1 MSWVE
6 AFDLGGV
13 DVSSPGVADY
23 TRGAIIQWGVQ
34 NGLSH
39 SAIQREI
46 SGLGIGFSAGQ
57 LLPMIRE
64 EEDRQGTALEST
76 QIGVDYSTGTL
87 LASTP
92 PDNWN
97 GQYVHKVTAIFRTSL
112 GGNQY
117 DLNPRTVSIKSS
129 VPLTSFQAQNA
140 AYDLWSTQTS
150 GEDTPD
156 APDMSNALVTQLRGV
171 WYDTDKPGR
180 AGVAAG
186 VS

>member
-6 AFDLGGV
+6 AFDLGGI

-34 NGLSH
+34 QGLSN
-39 SAIQREI
+39 SAIYRELR
-46 SGLGIGFSAGQ
+46 SVDLGFSVGIAG
-57 LLPMIRE
+57 PMVRE
-64 EEDRQGTALEST
+64 ERDRQGTALEST
-76 QIGVDYSTGTL
+76 QLAVDYSTGTL
-87 LASTP
+87 LAATP

-97 GQYVHKVTAIFRTSL
+97 GQYVHKVTSIFRTSL
-112 GGNQY
+112 GGTEY
-117 DLNPRTVSIKSS
+117 ELNDRTVSIKSS
-129 VPLTSFQAQNA
+129 VPLTPTQAINA
-140 AYDLWSTQTS
+140 AYDVWSTQEV